1 MWLTFYFLVWPA
13 ISALILALLCVT
25 LWQDI
30 RAARRS
36 GKAMV

>member
-1 MWLTFYFLVWPA
+1 MWLTFYFLLWPA

>member
-13 ISALILALLCVT
+13 ISALILALLCAT
-25 LWQDI
+25 LWQDM

-36 GKAMV
+36 GKSMV